1 MTGWMKRLGV
11 TLLSAAVMFPVGAT
25 SGVVVNEVM
34 SNEPEA
40 FRSLEWIELYVDSA
54 GAAAMDD
61 YEIIAGDDM
70 ITFPSGLVLNGGEF
84 YIVCRRL
91 VSAEGS
97 LGFEGRWGDSSG
109 IWGDSPEEAALPTPQ
124 EASFSLTNTGGV
136 VELYRRGVKIS
147 ELSWDAE
154 GSDGVSWERVSP
166 QSELILQSVDP
177 DGSTPG
183 IINSHT
189 PVEHDLALEGVAA
202 QSHQGL
208 TSLTF
213 MVLNRGL
220 AVIAGAELSV
230 YTADPLSL
238 LDVLPLPEMEPGDTA
253 MPLGSYLL
261 EGRYCDINAVL
272 SDDDRTRD
280 NSLHFT
286 APGAG
291 FPPLI
296 LTEILANPQP
306 GSCAEWIEI
315 KSRAFDNFDLKGWR
329 IGDSRRLHSITD
341 TSIVVEP
348 GERLVL
354 SADGANFENYCG
366 DVFARVVVPTG
377 WAELNNLTADTAR
390 LVDQFGWEAD
400 RFEYTLV
407 FDSNYTWSRLEEGSQ
422 ENTWGRSES
431 AGGTPG
437 EQNRAISLQADR
449 TLNIE
454 ITPAVFSPD
463 GDGIEDTTVIS
474 IAAPDVAGLQLRI
487 YDRQGRVVREFDIGV
502 YHRNSYVW
510 YGRSD
515 AGNRLP
521 IGVYI
526 VYCEALGGGS
536 AKKPVVIAR

>member
-11 TLLSAAVMFPVGAT
+11 TLISATVMFPVGAAPD
-25 SGVVVNEVM
+25 VVVNEVM
-34 SNEPEA
+34 SNEPGA

-54 GAAAMDD
+54 SAAAMDD
-61 YEIIAGDDM
+61 YEIIVGDDM
-70 ITFPSGLVLNGGEF
+70 ITFPSGLVLNGGEY

-91 VSAEGS
+91 VSTEVS
-97 LGFEGRWGDSSG
+97 VGFEGRWGDSSG
-109 IWGDSPEEAALPTPQ
+109 IWGDTPEEAALPTPQ
-124 EASFSLTNTGGV
+124 EASFSLTNTGGA
-136 VELYRRGVKIS
+136 VELYRRGVKLS
-147 ELSWDAE
+147 ELRWNSE
-154 GSDGVSWERVSP
+154 GSDGVSWERASP
-166 QSELILQSVDP
+166 QSELILQSIDP

-189 PVEHDLALEGVAA
+189 SVEHDLALEGVTA
-202 QSHQGL
+202 QSRQGL

-220 AVIAGAELSV
+220 AVVTGAELSV
-230 YTADPLSL
+230 YTRDPLSL

-253 MPLGSYLL
+253 MPAGSYLL
-261 EGRYCDINAVL
+261 EGLYCDLNSVL

-286 APGAG
+286 APGADY
-291 FPPLI
+291 PPLI
-296 LTEILANPQP
+296 LSEVLANPQS

-315 KSRAFDNFDLKGWR
+315 RSRVYDNFDLRGWR
-329 IGDSRRLHSITD
+329 IGDSRRLYLITD

-354 SADGANFENYCG
+354 SADGANFDNYYG
-366 DVFARVVVPTG
+366 DVSARVVEPTG

-400 RFEYTLV
+400 RLAYTFA
-407 FDSNYTWSRLEEGSQ
+407 FDSNYTWSLLEEGSQ

-437 EQNRAISLQADR
+437 EQNRAVWLQAGR
-449 TLNIE
+449 TVNIE
-454 ITPAVFSPD
+454 MAPSVFSPD
-463 GDGIEDTTVIS
+463 GDGIEDSTVIS
-474 IAAPDVAGLQLRI
+474 LTAPDAAGLELRI
-487 YDRQGRVVREFDIGV
+487 YDRQGRVVREFEIGA
-502 YHRNSYVW
+502 YHRSSYVW

-521 IGVYI
+521 IGIYI
-526 VYCEALGGGS
+526 VYCEAPGAGS